1 MTLSHTTEKQGTTLE
16 PLDFARWFEER
27 SEMFAERWLAQVVDR
42 RPAGGVG
49 AEELLGRFLSVL
61 TRMLPK
67 CVGQYREH
75 VEPLWLQTSDLFGSV
90 AARRGLAAGEGLE
103 EFQLLREL
111 VIREL
116 YADPPAGGQ
125 LIALRDLL
133 RLNRVL
139 DRGAVQVAVGHAD
152 AIFFALFRGSGV
164 PEHLN
169 EEVVQEVAAQLTAL
183 AEEFKTVTR
192 PR

>member
-1 MTLSHTTEKQGTTLE
+1 MTAARSNEMQGTKLE
-16 PLDFARWFEER
+16 LPEFARWFEER
-27 SEMFAERWLAQVVDR
+27 SELLAERWLVQVMAR
-42 RPAGGVG
+42 RPTSG
-49 AEELLGRFLSVL
+49 AEDLLGRFLTTL
-61 TRMLPK
+61 AQMLPK
-67 CVGQYREH
+67 CVGAYREH
-75 VEPLWLQTSDLFGSV
+75 VEPLWLQTAELFGSV

-103 EFQLLREL
+103 EFQFLREI

-116 YADPPAGGQ
+116 YADPPAGGE
-125 LIALRDLL
+125 LILLRDLL

-169 EEVVQEVAAQLTAL
+169 EEVVREVSAQLSAL
-183 AEEFKTVTR
+183 AEEFRAVTR
-192 PR
+192 VR